1 MDQRMN
7 VGKRNDKDFVTW
19 IKSGWKTTEFWLAI
33 GVSFI
38 GLLLLGGLFGSG
50 DGYLSKV
57 NNISGAIMIIG
68 PVVSYILAR
77 GKAKQNENSGL
88 DINAILA
95 LLANPDIQD
104 MLKKNIIP
112 PKR

>member
-1 MDQRMN
+1 MTNKLQKVDSNR
-7 VGKRNDKDFVTW
+7 DFVTW

-77 GKAKQNENSGL
+77 GKAKANENKPL
-88 DINAILA
+88 DINQLLAILA
-95 LLANPDIQD
+95 NPEVQTLLS
-104 MLKKNIIP
+104 KHIIP